1 MKGLRVKLPQWVP
14 APLLPPRTLY
24 FPISL
29 HLSPPELALMYFSEH
44 VWGTNCLLGR
54 GRSDYEM
61 LRASGDCIHNLGAL
75 QSVEMG
81 EMRGDEEEPATDC
94 WLGRTSRVGGT
105 NKVEKTQGGECGKK
119 EDIQMHRALLMGE

>member
-1 MKGLRVKLPQWVP
+1 MKGLRAQLPQSVP

-24 FPISL
+24 FHIPL

-44 VWGTNCLLGR
+44 VWVTNCLFGR

-61 LRASGDCIHNLGAL
+61 LRTSGDCVHNLGAL

-81 EMRGDEEEPATDC
+81 EMRGDDEEPATDC
-94 WLGRTSRVGGT
+94 WLGRPAEWGDQ
-105 NKVEKTQGGECGKK
+105 EGGENLG
-119 EDIQMHRALLMGE
+119 G